1 MKKLFLL
8 SVTVQMAVASF
19 TPYLQI
25 IFRNKGYS
33 HTLTGVLVALC
44 QLSAIVMPMIISS
57 TSDRKGRTSP
67 FIALVALLSIILAV
81 IFLLSDSL
89 VVTVLSSFLLNGFFW
104 CMNPLADGML
114 NRSLKGDSSSY
125 GIIRAMGTMSY
136 VIVLVAFALIGFPD
150 EKSNS
155 SILIAIVAGTSLPLI
170 TSMIQG
176 EKRREVKESAKTSF
190 SFSWFPRRFYVF
202 MAIVAATRVGQS
214 VVEKLLSSY
223 MTENLGLG
231 SYFLLFVALG
241 ALCEFFCMIGFGRLK
256 RKGILTSWALLLI
269 SAIGLT
275 VRLLL
280 YLIPGIPAFTLAQTL
295 HGLTFGVL
303 HVAATGY
310 AADNVSSE
318 HYDLAMTIYWS
329 VATNLPE
336 MLGALAGG
344 YVIEYFGY
352 PMLFL
357 SYSAFPFA
365 AVILCFVFRKLLEEK

>member
-1 MKKLFLL
+1 MTKLFMLCI
-8 SVTVQMAVASF
+8 SVQMAVATF

-33 HTLTGVLVALC
+33 HTLTGVLVAMC
-44 QLSAIVMPMIISS
+44 QLSAIIMPMVISAR
-57 TSDRKGRTSP
+57 SDKKGRTTP
-67 FIALVALLSIILAV
+67 FIALVALLSMVLAAVFMLNDNIVLTV
-81 IFLLSDSL
+81 ISA
-89 VVTVLSSFLLNGFFW
+89 FLLNGFFW
-104 CMNPLADGML
+104 CMNPLSDGMI

-150 EKSNS
+150 ETSNR
-155 SILIAIVAGTSLPLI
+155 SILVAVLLGTALPLI
-170 TSMIQG
+170 ASMFQG
-176 EKRREVKESAKTSF
+176 ERKRPVSDGEKHSF
-190 SFSWFPRRFYVF
+190 SFSWFPKRFYVF
-202 MAIVAATRVGQS
+202 MGIVAATRVGQS

-241 ALCEFFCMIGFGRLK
+241 ALCEFFCMIVFGRLK
-256 RKGILTSWALLLI
+256 RKGILSSWTLLLI
-269 SAIGLT
+269 SAVGLT

-280 YLIPGIPAFTLAQTL
+280 YLVPGISAFALAQTL

-310 AADNVSSE
+310 AADNVAPE
-318 HYDLAMTIYWS
+318 HYDLAMTVYWS

-336 MLGALAGG
+336 MLGAFFGG

-365 AVILCFVFRKLLEEK
+365 AVILCFAFKKLLEEK

>member
-176 EKRREVKESAKTSF
+176 ENRREAKESVKTSF
-190 SFSWFPRRFYVF
+190 SFSWFPKRFYVF

-280 YLIPGIPAFTLAQTL
+280 YLIPGIPAFAIAQTL

>member
-57 TSDRKGRTSP
+57 ISDRKGRTSP

-176 EKRREVKESAKTSF
+176 EKRREVEESAKSSF

-280 YLIPGIPAFTLAQTL
+280 YLIPGIPAFAIAQTL

-365 AVILCFVFRKLLEEK
+365 AVILCFAFRKLIEEK

>member
-1 MKKLFLL
+1 MTKLFLL
-8 SVTVQMAVASF
+8 SVSVQMAVASF
-19 TPYLQI
+19 SPYLQI

-44 QLSAIVMPMIISS
+44 QLSAIIMPMMMSAR
-57 TSDRKGRTSP
+57 SDRKGRTTP
-67 FIALVALLSIILAV
+67 FIALSAMLSMGLAVLFMVNDTIILTV
-81 IFLLSDSL
+81 I
-89 VVTVLSSFLLNGFFW
+89 SSFLLNGFFW
-104 CMNPLADGML
+104 CMNPLADGMI
-114 NRSLKGDSSSY
+114 NRSLGGDSSRY
-125 GIIRAMGTMSY
+125 GMIRAVGTMSY
-136 VIVLVAFALIGFPD
+136 VIVLVSFALIGFPD
-150 EKSNS
+150 ETDNS
-155 SILIAIVAGTSLPLI
+155 SILVAVLLGTALPLI
-170 TSMIQG
+170 ASMVQREG
-176 EKRREVKESAKTSF
+176 KREVREAEKHSF
-190 SFSWFPRRFYVF
+190 SFAWFPKRFYVF
-202 MAIVAATRVGQS
+202 MGIVAATRVGQS

-231 SYFLLFVALG
+231 SFFLLFVALG

-256 RKGILTSWALLLI
+256 RKGLLSSWSLLLI

-280 YLIPGIPAFTLAQTL
+280 YLIPGIPAFTIAQTL

-310 AADNVSSE
+310 AADSVDPE

-357 SYSAFPFA
+357 SYSVFPLA
-365 AVILCFVFRKLLEEK
+365 AVIMCFAFRRMLEEK